1 MAGCGGKAPTQIIWV
16 ICLVLYVVALLAHF
30 GVVRISGDIAVWSW
44 IIGYGLLLAAVQ
56 MRGL

>member
-1 MAGCGGKAPTQIIWV
+1 MAGRGGKAPTQIIWV

-30 GVVRISGDIAVWSW
+30 GVVRIPGDIAVWSW